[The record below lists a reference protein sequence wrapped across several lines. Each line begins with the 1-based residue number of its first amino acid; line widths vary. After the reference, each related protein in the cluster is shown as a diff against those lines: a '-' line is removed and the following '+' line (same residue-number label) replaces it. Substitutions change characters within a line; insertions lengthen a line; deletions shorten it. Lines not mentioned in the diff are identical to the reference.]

1 MPAKDGFELQDR
13 DVELLNFVFELRIAT
28 VDHLAA
34 LSGRSVRTLWG
45 RLLKLKERRYL
56 TSVTRFMQKH
66 IYAIGSQGV
75 PVLIEHGYAPSEFA
89 KKRLRHH
96 ELTDLGIRH
105 SLHVANV
112 HARMFLLTRN
122 SPISLHHWQ
131 EGPALW
137 DSVIPGKD
145 DPAIPVR
152 PDAYFILKHAGRPE
166 GKNLFHVFLEADRS
180 TMSHQ
185 RMAAK
190 VNGYIAYYK
199 QDRHRQKYPQM
210 KSFLVATVT
219 ETRKRAEEL
228 QKDLHLLLPRA
239 AARDAYLFIPFEDL
253 TVATLLPKASGI

>member
-1 MPAKDGFELQDR
+1 MPAKDGFELQDG
-13 DVELLNFVFELRIAT
+13 DVELLNFVFQLRVAT

-34 LSGRSVRTLWG
+34 LSGRSVRALWG

-56 TSVTRFMQKH
+56 SSVTRFMQKN
-66 IYAIGSQGV
+66 IYAIGSEGV
-75 PVLIEHGYAPSEFA
+75 PVLIEHGYALQEIA
-89 KKRLRHH
+89 DRRLRHH
-96 ELTDLGIRH
+96 DLKDLGMRH

-112 HARMFLLTRN
+112 HSRMLLVTRTG
-122 SPISLHHWQ
+122 PITLAHWQ

-145 DPAIPVR
+145 DPPIPVR
-152 PDAYFILKHAGRPE
+152 PDAYFILKHAERPE
-166 GKNLFHVFLEADRS
+166 EKNRFHVFLEADRS

-190 VNGYIAYYK
+190 VNGYVAYYE
-199 QDRHRQKYPQM
+199 QQRHRQKYPGM

-219 ETRKRAEEL
+219 ETWQRAEEL
-228 QKDLHLLLPRA
+228 RKDLHPLLPRA

-253 TVATLLPKASGI
+253 TLTSLLPKAATA